1 MCKEL
6 IQKVMTSIF
15 NTLDDYVCYDYAK
28 GNNEYIIIDVEGLA
42 KEEFNETIDNNSIKE
57 VFIDLSNNTFWKT
70 VISSVELLNTEL
82 KINLY

>member
-6 IQKVMTSIF
+6 IQKVRTSIS